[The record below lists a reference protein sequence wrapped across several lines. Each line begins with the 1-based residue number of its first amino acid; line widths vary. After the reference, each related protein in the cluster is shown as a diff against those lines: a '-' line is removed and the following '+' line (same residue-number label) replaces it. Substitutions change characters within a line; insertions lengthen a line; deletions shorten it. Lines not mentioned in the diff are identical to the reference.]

1 MKLFEIVGEFQSLY
15 DLLTEDT
22 DPQII
27 ADTLESLTA
36 ELETKSAGYV
46 AVRNQI
52 DMEYKK
58 AAELEK
64 KYKEIK
70 KARENAKKAMDE
82 RLLIAMDALEVA
94 ELPAGD
100 FTIKLKKNGGQAPL
114 VIDGEVPEEFT
125 KITIENDNEKI
136 REYLKE
142 NECDFAH
149 LGERG
154 RHIEVR

>member
-1 MKLFEIVGEFQSLY
+1 MKLFEIVDEFQSLY

-22 DPQII
+22 DPQLI

-64 KYKEIK
+64 KFKEIK

-154 RHIEVR
+154 RHIEIR

>member
-1 MKLFEIVGEFQSLY
+1 MKLFEIVDEFQSLY

-22 DPQII
+22 DPQLI

-52 DMEYKK
+52 DMEYKR

-64 KYKEIK
+64 KFREIK

-82 RLLIAMDALEVA
+82 RLLMSMDALEVT

-154 RHIEVR
+154 RHIEIK

>member
-82 RLLIAMDALEVA
+82 RLLIAS
-94 ELPAGD
+94 
-100 FTIKLKKNGGQAPL
+100 GGRLHYQAQ
-114 VIDGEVPEEFT
+114 
-125 KITIENDNEKI
+125 
-136 REYLKE
+136 KE
-142 NECDFAH
+142 RRASSTCY
-149 LGERG
+149 RRRSPG
-154 RHIEVR
+154 RVHKDHH

>member
-1 MKLFEIVGEFQSLY
+1 MKLFEIVGEFQNLY

>member
-1 MKLFEIVGEFQSLY
+1 MKLFEIVDEFQSLY

-22 DPQII
+22 DPQLI

-154 RHIEVR
+154 RHIEIK